1 MFFYFIFIIIIVA
14 ILSYLKSP
22 RFKGK
27 VGEMMVIGHVSKEFG
42 DEYTLLND
50 CTIPDG
56 EQGTTQIDHILISP
70 YGVFIVE
77 TKNYTGWI
85 FGSARQKQWT
95 QKIYKKSYK
104 FQNPLHQNYKHS
116 KVLEMVLNDVLEPR
130 YLHSVI
136 VFTSRSE
143 FKTEMPEN
151 VFQGKTW
158 VKYVKSFNEE
168 VISPMKQKRIRY
180 RIEKEVLESSWKTDR
195 QHVEYLKQ
203 KTLEKESIC

>member
-1 MFFYFIFIIIIVA
+1 MLLYFIFFIIILA
-14 ILSYLKSP
+14 ILTYLKSP
-22 RFKGK
+22 YFKGK
-27 VGEMMVIGHVSKEFG
+27 MGELMVSVHVDKGLGE
-42 DEYTLLND
+42 EYMLLNNV
-50 CTIPDG
+50 TIPDG
-56 EQGTTQIDHILISP
+56 AQGTTQIDHILISP

-116 KVLEMVLNDVLEPR
+116 KVLEMVLNDVLDPQ

-136 VFTSRSE
+136 VFTPRSE

-151 VFQGKTW
+151 VFRGKAW
-158 VKYVKSFNEE
+158 LKYVKSFNEE

-180 RIEKEVLESSWKTDR
+180 RIEKEVLEPSWKTDR

-203 KTLEKESIC
+203 KKLEKESIQ

>member
-1 MFFYFIFIIIIVA
+1 MLLYFIFFIII
-14 ILSYLKSP
+14 LSIITYLKSP
-22 RFKGK
+22 YFKGRI
-27 VGEMMVIGHVSKEFG
+27 GELMVKAHVEKGLGE
-42 DEYTLLND
+42 EYMLLNNV
-50 CTIPDG
+50 TIPDG

-70 YGVFIVE
+70 YGVFIIE

-85 FGSARQKQWT
+85 FGSVRQKQWT

-116 KVLEMVLNDVLEPR
+116 KVLEIVLNDVLDPQ

-136 VFTSRSE
+136 VFTPRSE

-151 VFQGKTW
+151 VFRGKTW
-158 VKYVKSFNEE
+158 LKYVKSFNEE
-168 VISPMKQKRIRY
+168 VISPMKQKRIRS
-180 RIEKEVLESSWKTDR
+180 RIEKEVLEPSWKTDR

-203 KTLEKESIC
+203 KKLEKESIQ

>member
-1 MFFYFIFIIIIVA
+1 MLLYFIFFIIILA
-14 ILSYLKSP
+14 ILVYLNSP
-22 RFKGK
+22 YFKGRI
-27 VGEMMVIGHVSKEFG
+27 GELMVAAHVKKGLGE
-42 DEYTLLND
+42 EYMLLNNV
-50 CTIPDG
+50 TIPDG

-70 YGVFIVE
+70 YGVFIIE

-85 FGSARQKQWT
+85 FGGVRQKQWT

-116 KVLEMVLNDVLEPR
+116 KVLEMVLNDVLDPQ

-136 VFTSRSE
+136 VFTPRSE

-151 VFQGKTW
+151 VFRGKAW
-158 VKYVKSFNEE
+158 LKYVKSFNEE
-168 VISPMKQKRIRY
+168 VISPMKQKSIRY
-180 RIEKEVLESSWKTDR
+180 RIEKEVLEQSWKIDR

-203 KTLEKESIC
+203 KKLEKEKLS